1 MIKNPENYFI
11 LDRQISKQNK
21 FRAMK
26 NWKIL
31 EILKWTTGF
40 FKEKQIINPRLN
52 AEYIISH
59 VLGCKRF
66 DLYVR
71 FEEIVSLENREK
83 IKKMVIERA
92 KSKPLQYVIGETEF
106 YGHRFFVNESVLI
119 PRPETEYLVEKI
131 ITEIDSYNT
140 ILDIGSGSGAIAITL
155 KKELPYLSITAV
167 DISASALKIATENAK
182 LNQVEIEFIE
192 SDIFSKLNTKFDIIV
207 SNPPYIPQKEYEA
220 LDKEILEYEPKLA
233 LLAEDDGLYFY
244 RRILSEAKLYLNVN
258 GKIYFEIGY
267 NQSDRI
273 KKIAENNGFTE
284 IETLKDLNGF
294 DRIMIIK

>member
-26 NWKIL
+26 NWTIL

-131 ITEIDSYNT
+131 ITEIDSYTT

>member
-233 LLAEDDGLYFY
+233 LLADDDGLYFY

>member
-26 NWKIL
+26 NWTIL

>member
-26 NWKIL
+26 NWPIL

>member
-26 NWKIL
+26 NWTIL

-155 KKELPYLSITAV
+155 KKELPHLSVTAV

>member
-1 MIKNPENYFI
+1 
-11 LDRQISKQNK
+11 
-21 FRAMK
+21 
-26 NWKIL
+26 
-31 EILKWTTGF
+31 
-40 FKEKQIINPRLN
+40 
-52 AEYIISH
+52 
-59 VLGCKRF
+59 
-66 DLYVR
+66 
-71 FEEIVSLENREK
+71 
-83 IKKMVIERA
+83 MVIERA

-119 PRPETEYLVEKI
+119 PRPETEYPVEKI

>member
-26 NWKIL
+26 NWTIL

-167 DISASALKIATENAK
+167 DISASALKIATENAE